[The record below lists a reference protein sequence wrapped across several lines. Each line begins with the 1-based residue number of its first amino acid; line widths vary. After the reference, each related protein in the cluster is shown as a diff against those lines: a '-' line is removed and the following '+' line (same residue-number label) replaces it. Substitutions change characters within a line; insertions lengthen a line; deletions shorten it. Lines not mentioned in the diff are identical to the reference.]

1 MVSLL
6 RLTTSFVH
14 SFQSAGDFHG
24 LLADL
29 SFVTSTSGHT
39 QSSVRGG
46 IAFNCCIG
54 QDGRCESIG
63 LPFVIGSG
71 CFALTDG
78 RHERRVGGG
87 DGIDHIGQIFAL
99 TDGGIGLVGCHD

>member
-6 RLTTSFVH
+6 RLTTGFVH

-29 SFVTSTSGHT
+29 TLVAHASGYANGC
-39 QSSVRGG
+39 VRSG
-46 IAFNCCIG
+46 IAFDCCIG

-71 CFALTDG
+71 CFALTDR

>member
-6 RLTTSFVH
+6 RLTTGLVH

-29 SFVTSTSGHT
+29 SLVAHASGNAD
-39 QSSVRGG
+39 GG
-46 IAFNCCIG
+46 IRCRVAFDCCVG

-87 DGIDHIGQIFAL
+87 D
-99 TDGGIGLVGCHD
+99 